1 MKSLSLPS
9 LTSNFLQRSG
19 TQIDNSFSTSWKQ
32 LGFVSMLTSC
42 GFSKRSGIE
51 ATEAVYLL
59 MLWVWL
65 KVDTI
70 SMFAKGR
77 CGRQYTDE
85 SSSLQRRL
93 ESSAFKL
100 FYKSHWIPAFAGMT
114 KKI

>member
-19 TQIDNSFSTSWKQ
+19 IQINNSFSTSWKL

-51 ATEAVYLL
+51 ATEVVYLL

-70 SMFAKGR
+70 SMFANRVTTQPKSVTQET
-77 CGRQYTDE
+77 CFATV
-85 SSSLQRRL
+85 
-93 ESSAFKL
+93 
-100 FYKSHWIPAFAGMT
+100 YKN
-114 KKI
+114 

>member
-19 TQIDNSFSTSWKQ
+19 IQIDNSFSTSWKQ

-51 ATEAVYLL
+51 ATEVVYLL

-70 SMFAKGR
+70 SMFAK
-77 CGRQYTDE
+77 E
-85 SSSLQRRL
+85 SLLSF
-93 ESSAFKL
+93 SSA
-100 FYKSHWIPAFAGMT
+100 
-114 KKI
+114 KKDVLYDLLN